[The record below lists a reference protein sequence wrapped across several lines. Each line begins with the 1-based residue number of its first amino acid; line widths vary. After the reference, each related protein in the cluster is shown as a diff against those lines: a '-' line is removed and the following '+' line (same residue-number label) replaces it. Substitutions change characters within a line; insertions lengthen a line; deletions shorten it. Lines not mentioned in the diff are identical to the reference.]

1 MEDQN
6 SEIFSSS
13 NEQFNNSTALQIR
26 LDTTNILNTIE
37 TNLRGTVQSIE
48 YDEDGTPKQV
58 VKKFGEQQCNDFG
71 VQKLMNFLSSIINPS
86 VVMGNFKE
94 DYYHD
99 YIFDFET
106 TLTKMLIKNRIRW
119 GINIP
124 EIEPIKDSILFLT
137 IPFISR
143 LINNEERKS
152 MTLTTH
158 TQESNT
164 VQQGSQGFNLFGKS
178 RG

>member
-1 MEDQN
+1 MNETQDN
-6 SEIFSSS
+6 EMYSSS
-13 NEQFNNSTALQIR
+13 NQDYRDASALELR
-26 LDTTNILNTIE
+26 LDTKNILSTIE
-37 TNLRGTVQSIE
+37 KNLRGTVAIIE
-48 YDEDGTPKQV
+48 IGEDGQPRQT
-58 VKKFGEQQCNDFG
+58 VKSFGEPQCNDVG
-71 VQKLMNFLSSIINPS
+71 VQKIMNFISSIINPS

-94 DYYHD
+94 DYFHD

-119 GINIP
+119 AIAIP

-158 TQESNT
+158 TQESNV
-164 VQQGSQGFNLFGKS
+164 VQNGSQGFKLFG
-178 RG
+178 GHN

>member
-1 MEDQN
+1 MDTSD
-6 SEIFSSS
+6 SELYSSS
-13 NEQFNNSTALQIR
+13 NQEYRDATALQIR
-26 LDTTNILNTIE
+26 LNTGDLLATIE
-37 TNLRGTVQSIE
+37 KNLRGAVSVYE
-48 YDEDGTPKQV
+48 YDEQGNPQSVIKT
-58 VKKFGEQQCNDFG
+58 FGKPQCNDIG
-71 VQKLMNFLSSIINPS
+71 VQKIMNFVSSIINPS

-94 DYYHD
+94 EYFHD

-119 GINIP
+119 EIEIA
-124 EIEPIKDSILFLT
+124 EIEPIKDSVLFLT

-158 TQESNT
+158 TQESNV
-164 VQQGSQGFNLFGKS
+164 VQNGSQGFNLFGKS